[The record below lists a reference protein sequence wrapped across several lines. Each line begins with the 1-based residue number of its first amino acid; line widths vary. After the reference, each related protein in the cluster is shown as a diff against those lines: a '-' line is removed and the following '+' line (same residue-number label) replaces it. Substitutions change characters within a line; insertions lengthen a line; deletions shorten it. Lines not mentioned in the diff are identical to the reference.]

1 MRNINPPR
9 LCNGTRLVVHEL
21 YDNLIVAETIASQFQ
36 GEIVFIPRLKVIL
49 SEGDNIPFSSFQFPI
64 QPAFAMTIH
73 KSQGQSLQ
81 KVLVYL
87 DKPVFQ
93 HDQLYVAMSRGR
105 RKENVKVFL
114 NNSSCTKNV
123 VIKKALT

>member
-1 MRNINPPR
+1 M
-9 LCNGTRLVVHEL
+9 
-21 YDNLIVAETIASQFQ
+21 IASQFQ
-36 GEIVFIPRLKVIL
+36 GEIVLIPRLKVTL
-49 SEGDNIPFSSFQFPI
+49 SVGANIPFSRFQFPI

-93 HDQLYVAMSRGR
+93 HGQLYVAMSRGR

-114 NNSSCTKNV
+114 NNSSSTKNV